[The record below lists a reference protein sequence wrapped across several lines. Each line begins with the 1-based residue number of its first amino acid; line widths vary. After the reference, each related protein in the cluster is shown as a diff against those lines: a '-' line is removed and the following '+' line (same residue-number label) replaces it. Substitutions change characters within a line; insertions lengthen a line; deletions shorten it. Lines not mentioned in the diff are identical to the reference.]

1 MKERM
6 THETSHN
13 RYFDDGCSPAYSF
26 DCHGCYTPDACY
38 SRARNR
44 DASIRCKD
52 FCSQSDAYAGTNQ
65 KAFQTNSYQGPGNTY
80 AGTCKKALQT
90 NSYQGPGNAHTQT
103 YQAPG
108 CVSDQWSPT
117 DGQHFYHETY
127 AEASRHHS
135 SDQTAERCSNPSK
148 DVCARGTEDQQTDCH
163 QGAFHYPCNRYA
175 CIYDQDDQQRFFSWI

>member
-52 FCSQSDAYAGTNQ
+52 FCSQSDAYAGTN
-65 KAFQTNSYQGPGNTY
+65 
-80 AGTCKKALQT
+80 KKTFQT
-90 NSYQGPGNAHTQT
+90 NSYQGPGNAHTQA
-103 YQAPG
+103 YQASG

-135 SDQTAERCSNPSK
+135 SDQTAERCSNPS
-148 DVCARGTEDQQTDCH
+148 DNVCA
-163 QGAFHYPCNRYA
+163 
-175 CIYDQDDQQRFFSWI
+175 